1 MKLKDHYQK
10 LKTQAKID
18 KNEDLDKFI
27 ENAPDIDIPDPV
39 IAVIE
44 ENFLTRERA
53 KTDKEIHSKIKSE
66 VYDAVDATISSM
78 YTLIPVEDAQKI
90 GAETNTHNKIAMLK
104 KSFEGSIEKAKAAN
118 PDRDKK
124 LEEAEKQIRL
134 DAERVQALQAEHEK
148 KIKEATDNHAAELK
162 KIKIESIVTAKI
174 GQLELAKEFS
184 EDPEVKQD
192 TISNIRSKILKE
204 NIEFDEN
211 GQPQVRVIE
220 NGVAKP
226 KFVEGTNTIVTFDH
240 LLETA
245 SAKYIKR
252 NNGKG
257 DEGGKETRKVVHS
270 AVPDSQKTLQ
280 QIRAEKALSA

>member
-27 ENAPDIDIPDPV
+27 ENAPDVDIPDPV

-118 PDRDKK
+118 PDSNKK
-124 LEEAEKQIRL
+124 VEELEKSLRTLAESKTASEAES
-134 DAERVQALQAEHEK
+134 AK
-148 KIKEATDNHAAELK
+148 KIKEINDAHASEIK
-162 KIKIESIVTAKI
+162 KKEIDYVLMGKI

-184 EDPEVKQD
+184 ENPMVKKGVIN
-192 TISNIRSKILKE
+192 TILGEISKETL
-204 NIEFDEN
+204 NFDEK
-211 GQPQVRVIE
+211 GQLIVQEIE

-226 KFVEGTNTIVTFDH
+226 KFFQGTNDMVTVDK

-245 SAKYIKR
+245 SAAYIKR

-257 DEGGKETRKVVHS
+257 DDGGKETRKVVHS
-270 AVPDSQKTLQ
+270 AIPDGQKTLQ
-280 QIRAEKALSA
+280 QLRAEKALPA

>member
-1 MKLKDHYQK
+1 MKVKDYFSK
-10 LKTQAKID
+10 VKTQVKIE
-18 KNEDLDKFI
+18 NEELNKFI
-27 ENAPDIDIPDPV
+27 ESAPDVEIPDPV
-39 IAVIE
+39 VAFLE

-53 KTDKEIHSKIKSE
+53 KTDKVVYAQVKAEVLDGVDHSVTQLFSLLPPDDIMAIKNELITHKKIE
-66 VYDAVDATISSM
+66 LV
-78 YTLIPVEDAQKI
+78 
-90 GAETNTHNKIAMLK
+90 K
-104 KSFEGSIEKAKAAN
+104 KSLETSIEKAKASN

-134 DAERVQALQAEHEK
+134 DAEKVQALQAEHDK
-148 KIKEATDNHAAELK
+148 KIKEVSDSHAAELK

-252 NNGKG
+252 NNGQG
-257 DEGGKETRKVVHS
+257 DGGGKETRKVTHS
-270 AVPDSQKTLQ
+270 SVPESQKTLQ